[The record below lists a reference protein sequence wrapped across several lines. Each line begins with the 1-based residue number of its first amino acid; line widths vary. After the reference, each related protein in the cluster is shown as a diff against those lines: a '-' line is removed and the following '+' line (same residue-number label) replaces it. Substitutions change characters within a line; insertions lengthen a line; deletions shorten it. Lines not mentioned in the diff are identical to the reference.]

1 MLAWVIITSIITAG
15 LSVALVGMN
24 ATKAQGNAAASAFE
38 SVARQPEAGDQINRM
53 LLFALAF
60 IETIMIFT
68 LTVALILLFA
78 NPLLGKLS

>member
-1 MLAWVIITSIITAG
+1 MLAWVIIVSIITAG

-24 ATKAQGNAAASAFE
+24 ATKAQGQAASSAFE

-60 IETIMIFT
+60 IETIMIFA

-78 NPLLGKLS
+78 NPFLGKLS

>member
-1 MLAWVIITSIITAG
+1 MLAWVIIVSIITAG

-24 ATKAQGNAAASAFE
+24 ATRAQGQAASSAFE

-60 IETIMIFT
+60 IETIMIFA

-78 NPLLGKLS
+78 NPFLGKLS

>member
-1 MLAWVIITSIITAG
+1 MLAWVIIVSIITAG

-24 ATKAQGNAAASAFE
+24 ATKAQGNAAASALE

-78 NPLLGKLS
+78 NPLLGKL

>member
-1 MLAWVIITSIITAG
+1 
-15 LSVALVGMN
+15 
-24 ATKAQGNAAASAFE
+24 
-38 SVARQPEAGDQINRM
+38 VARQPEAGDQINRM